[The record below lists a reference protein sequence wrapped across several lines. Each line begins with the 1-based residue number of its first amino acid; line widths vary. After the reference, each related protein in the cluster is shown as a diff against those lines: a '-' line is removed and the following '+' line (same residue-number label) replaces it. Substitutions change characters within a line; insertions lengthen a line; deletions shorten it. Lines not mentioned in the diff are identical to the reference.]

1 MSFAEKCREELIRIR
16 LHDAK
21 ERLSQLIGLTMT
33 AGGIRLFPRPSVF
46 YQTESAAVAR
56 HIAQL
61 AQSDYTLDSLIE
73 RKERES
79 RRRAIYAV
87 KLSGADSDRYLTET
101 GALCYDAEGV
111 HILSTVGDVVHSGE
125 ETERA
130 FLRGC
135 FLGGGTCVDPKRSYH
150 VELLCRVDTVAEA
163 ISNMLTA
170 RYLHPRTTNRKDR
183 IVVYLKEGDD
193 VAGFLALIG
202 ANAGAL
208 SLETVRAEKD
218 MRNYV
223 NRTSNCE
230 TANLDKQ
237 VVASLK
243 QRAAIRRI
251 QSAMSLDELPTSLR
265 EAAELRLNYPDATLS
280 ELADYAGIR
289 KSGMNHRLTRLIEL
303 AAELEGLG

>member
-16 LHDAK
+16 LHAPN
-21 ERLSQLIGLTMT
+21 ERLAQLVGLTMT
-33 AGGIRLFPRPSVF
+33 AAGIRLFPKPSVF
-46 YQTESAAVAR
+46 YQTESLPVAK

-61 AQSDYTLDSLIE
+61 AQSDYALESVIE

-79 RRRAIYAV
+79 RRRALYTV
-87 KLSGADSDRYLTET
+87 NLSGADSDRYLSDV
-101 GALCYDAEGV
+101 GALCYGEEGV
-111 HILSTVGDVVHSGE
+111 RILSTVGDAVFADE

-150 VELLCRVDTVAEA
+150 VELICRVESVAEQVSELL
-163 ISNMLTA
+163 IK
-170 RYLHPRTTNRKDR
+170 RGLHPHKTNRKER

-202 ANAGAL
+202 ANTGAL
-208 SLETVRAEKD
+208 SLETVRVEKD

-223 NRTSNCE
+223 NRMSNCE

-243 QRAAIRRI
+243 QRAAIRKI
-251 QSAMSLDELPTSLR
+251 QEHMSLDDLPVSLR
-265 EAAELRLNYPDATLS
+265 EAAELRLNYPDATLA
-280 ELADYAGIR
+280 ELAEYAGIR
-289 KSGMNHRLTRLIEL
+289 KSGMNHRLTRLMEL
-303 AAELEGLG
+303 ANETEGLA